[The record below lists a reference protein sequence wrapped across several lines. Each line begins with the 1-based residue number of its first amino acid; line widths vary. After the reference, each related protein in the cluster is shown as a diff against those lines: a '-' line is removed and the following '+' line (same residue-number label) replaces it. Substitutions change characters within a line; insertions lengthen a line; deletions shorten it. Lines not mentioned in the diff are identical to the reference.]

1 MNIFPGL
8 QAANGHIL
16 VVVKQLKVYYN
27 EIIGK
32 GLIRQNWGRLI
43 MLISNYLKE
52 KSKNGTVHITL
63 IDPMKQS
70 ADVAGRLALT
80 AQEVGSDLI
89 LVAGM
94 SGLTQKNL
102 LETASAIKEKISIPV
117 VYSPVGAE
125 ALCFSFDALLFS
137 SLLNAKNCSFI
148 SGGQSK
154 AAIILKR
161 MEVET
166 ISVGY
171 LIIEPGMKIGEET
184 DLELIPRDNYWA
196 ASSFAVAAE
205 LFGMKFIY
213 LEAGISAAQPVPA
226 GMIRA
231 VKKEL
236 SIPLIVGGG
245 IRTAVDARRVRQ
257 AGADVVVTGTIIEN
271 AGYRERL
278 RSILSALKD

>member
-1 MNIFPGL
+1 
-8 QAANGHIL
+8 
-16 VVVKQLKVYYN
+16 
-27 EIIGK
+27 
-32 GLIRQNWGRLI
+32 

-52 KSKNGTVHITL
+52 KIKNGTVHITL

-70 ADVAGRLALT
+70 PDVAGRLALT

-89 LVAGM
+89 LVAGI
-94 SGLTQKNL
+94 SGLSQKNL
-102 LETASAIKEKISIPV
+102 LDTTNSIKDKISIPV
-117 VYSPVGAE
+117 VYSPSGAE

-137 SLLNAKNCSFI
+137 SLLNARNSNFV

-154 AAIILKR
+154 AAIVLKR
-161 MEVET
+161 MEIET

-171 LIIEPGMKIGEET
+171 LVVEPGMKIGEA
-184 DLELIPRDNYWA
+184 DDIELIPRDNYWMA
-196 ASSFAVAAE
+196 ASYAVAAE
-205 LFGMKFIY
+205 LFGMNYIY

-236 SIPLIVGGG
+236 TIPLIVGGG